1 MSENKLWNDILR
13 ARDELKLKL
22 HLAGMDARD
31 AFEKLDTRI
40 EKLSQEAE
48 SKAGKLGDQ
57 ITDEVRTT
65 LGELEVE
72 LKRIREKIDAKQKS

>member
-1 MSENKLWNDILR
+1 MYKAPVGEI
-13 ARDELKLKL
+13 AHTLKSV
-22 HLAGMDARD
+22 AG
-31 AFEKLDTRI
+31 
-40 EKLSQEAE
+40 LSAALE
-48 SKAGKLGDQ
+48 AGKLGDQ